1 MHKLQNIL
9 DNINAY
15 IWGSPEIQP
24 WFTIVL
30 LVGTGV
36 FLTIRLK
43 LIQFTQFKHALDIVR
58 GKFDDPD
65 DEGDVTHFQALSTA
79 LSATI
84 GIGNIAGVATAI
96 HWGGPGALF
105 WIWVTGFFGM
115 ATKYA
120 EIALSHKFRRINEDG
135 SASGGPMYTILH
147 GLGPKFKWMAIFFA
161 VFLIIGSF
169 NTPNMVQSNTVASA
183 VERDFGIPPFVSGVV
198 LAVLVAIVIVGGI
211 KRLAKVTS
219 KLVPFMT
226 VLYAIAAIYILFVN
240 AEGIPA
246 AFKAV
251 FDGAFTPQGK
261 MGGFFGSAWVMTL
274 VWGVKRGLFSNEAGQ
289 GSAPIAHAAA
299 KTKEAVREGI
309 IGLMGPFLD
318 TLTICTMTGLVII
331 TTGVW
336 QEKYENRI
344 SGANLAEV
352 TFYVGSPDN
361 VDLYNLKDQEPK
373 SGTLEVQNGVI
384 QENVWLFREMGDIGV
399 PKILKL
405 SGLEGN
411 ETAFTGSIKM
421 TDNGNIDLTA
431 QEEQL
436 AITGTML
443 LTGANLTA
451 QAFSHG
457 LPGNWG
463 NYFVTIAVILFA
475 FSTSIAWSYYGD
487 RGVEFLVGR
496 KGIMPYRIVFSIAV
510 FVGANL
516 TINMAWTFGDIA
528 LGFMVVPNLIAIL
541 LLSPLLVKMTKE
553 YADKYQSGNKEIS
566 E

>member
-1 MHKLQNIL
+1 MHKLQSFL
-9 DNINAY
+9 DTINAY
-15 IWGSPEIQP
+15 IWGSAEVQP

-30 LVGTGV
+30 LVGTGIY
-36 FLTIRLK
+36 LTIRLK
-43 LIQFTQFKHALDIVR
+43 LIQFVQFKHALDIVR

-105 WIWVTGFFGM
+105 WIWVTGLFGM

-120 EIALSHKFRRINEDG
+120 EITLSHKFRKINEDG

-147 GLGPKFKWMAIFFA
+147 GLGTKFKWLAILFA

-183 VERDFGIPPFVSGVV
+183 VERDFGIPPFATGVV
-198 LAVLVAIVIVGGI
+198 LALLVAAVIVGGI
-211 KRLAKVTS
+211 RRLARVTS

-226 VLYAIAAIYILFVN
+226 VLYVLAALYILFVN
-240 AEGIPA
+240 AGGIPSA
-246 AFKAV
+246 LKAI
-251 FDGAFTPQGK
+251 FEGAFTPAGK

-299 KTKEAVREGI
+299 KTKEPVREGI
-309 IGLMGPFLD
+309 LGMMGPFLD
-318 TLTICTMTGLVII
+318 TLTVCTMTGLVIL

-336 QEKYENRI
+336 QEKFENRI

-352 TFYVGSPDN
+352 VFYQGSPDG
-361 VDLYNLKDQEPK
+361 VDLFNLKEQPVY
-373 SGTLEVQNGVI
+373 SGSLNVQDGVI
-384 QENVWLFREMGDIGV
+384 QDDVWLFREKGDIGN
-399 PKILKL
+399 PRIM
-405 SGLEGN
+405 SITGMDGN
-411 ETAFTGSIKM
+411 TTPYTGIIELG
-421 TDNGNIDLTA
+421 DNGMFNMDT
-431 QEEQL
+431 QDGEL
-436 AITGTML
+436 ALGGTML

-463 NYFVTIAVILFA
+463 NYFVTFAVILFA
-475 FSTSIAWSYYGD
+475 FSTAIAWSYYGD
-487 RGVEFLVGR
+487 RGVEFLIGQ
-496 KGIMPYRIVFSIAV
+496 KGIMPYRILFSIAI

-528 LGFMVVPNLIAIL
+528 LGFMVIPNLISIL
-541 LLSPLLVKMTKE
+541 LLTPLLVKMTNE
-553 YADKYQSGNKEIS
+553 YIQHHKNDV
-566 E
+566 

>member
-1 MHKLQNIL
+1 MHELQSFF
-9 DNINAY
+9 DSINAY
-15 IWGSPEIQP
+15 IWGSSDVKP

-30 LVGTGV
+30 LVGTGI
-36 FLTIRLK
+36 FLTFRLK
-43 LIQFTQFKHALDIVR
+43 LIQLTQFRHAIGIIR

-120 EIALSHKFRRINEDG
+120 EITLAHKFRKINEDG

-147 GLGPKFKWMAIFFA
+147 GLGPKFKWMAVLFA
-161 VFLIIGSF
+161 IVLIIGSF

-183 VERDFGIPPFVSGVV
+183 VERDFSIPPLVTGIIMAFMVALVV
-198 LAVLVAIVIVGGI
+198 VGGI
-211 KRLAKVTS
+211 KRLARVTS

-226 VLYAIAAIYILFVN
+226 VLYVIAALYILFLN
-240 AEGIPA
+240 AGGIPSA
-246 AFKAV
+246 LREIFE
-251 FDGAFTPQGK
+251 GAFTPAGK
-261 MGGFFGSAWVMTL
+261 MGGFFGSAWMMTL
-274 VWGVKRGLFSNEAGQ
+274 VWGIKRGLFSNEAGQ

-309 IGLMGPFLD
+309 LGMMGPFID

-336 QEKYENRI
+336 HSQYDNRV

-352 TFYVGSPDN
+352 VFYNGSPQD
-361 VDLYNLKDQEPK
+361 VDLYNVDEQLLH
-373 SGTLEVQNGVI
+373 SGTLSVQDGII
-384 QENVWLFREMGDIGV
+384 QDDVWLFREKGDIGT
-399 PKILKL
+399 PKVMTLTGI
-405 SGLEGN
+405 EG
-411 ETAFTGSIKM
+411 EESAFTGILQLN
-421 TDNGNIDLTA
+421 DEGQIDLSSHD
-431 QEEQL
+431 QSL
-436 AITGTML
+436 AISGQML

-451 QAFSHG
+451 QAFSTG

-463 NYFVTIAVILFA
+463 NYFITFAVILFA
-475 FSTSIAWSYYGD
+475 FSTAIAWSYYGD
-487 RGVEFLVGR
+487 RGVEFLVGK
-496 KGIMPYRIVFSIAV
+496 KGIKPYRILFTIAI
-510 FVGANL
+510 FIGANL
-516 TINMAWTFGDIA
+516 TINLAWTLGDIA
-528 LGFMVVPNLIAIL
+528 LGLMVIPNLIAIL
-541 LLSPLLVKMTKE
+541 LLTPLTVKLTKE
-553 YADKYQSGNKEIS
+553 YISKYQGN
-566 E
+566 